1 MIQVFNVLKKYK
13 LNGYNY
19 SENPRDFTY
28 KKSIL
33 SDKDIVEF
41 LKNVGAKQ
49 STSVSKST
57 FLVVAKNKDED
68 TGKAEEARKLNV
80 PIISVEEFMQT
91 YLSK

>member
-33 SDKDIVEF
+33 CDKDIVEY
-41 LKNVGAKQ
+41 LVNR
-49 STSVSKST
+49 STLREWAS
-57 FLVVAKNKDED
+57 
-68 TGKAEEARKLNV
+68 
-80 PIISVEEFMQT
+80 
-91 YLSK
+91 LSL